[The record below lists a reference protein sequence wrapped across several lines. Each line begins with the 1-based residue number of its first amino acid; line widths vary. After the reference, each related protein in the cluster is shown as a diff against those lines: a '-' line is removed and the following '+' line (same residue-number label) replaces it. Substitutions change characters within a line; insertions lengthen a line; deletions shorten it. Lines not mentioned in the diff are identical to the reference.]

1 MCAAD
6 YFVYYPVETPRW
18 LIGTLTHIGIFL
30 GILISEIIGIGL
42 ALGAVKDG
50 AWKDA
55 LDQGAGTLMVEAF
68 KPLGEFGKVCAVVLA
83 LGPSK
88 LIIYIG
94 GGKACEKS
102 VQCAVVA
109 G

>member
-6 YFVYYPVETPRW
+6 YFVYYPVSTPRW
-18 LIGTLTHIGIFL
+18 LIGTLTHVGIFV
-30 GILISEIIGIGL
+30 GIIISEIIGIGL
-42 ALGAVKDG
+42 ASGAVKEG

-68 KPLGEFGKVCAVVLA
+68 KPLGGFGKFCAVVLA

-88 LIIYIG
+88 LIPYSEG
-94 GGKACEKS
+94 GTS
-102 VQCAVVA
+102 F
-109 G
+109 